1 MCGIAGFW
9 QQQTSGDDPI
19 EILERMGAALAHRG
33 PDDTGI
39 FFDRSVGL
47 GFTFRRLSIIDLSP
61 AGHQPMISA
70 SGRYGIIFNGE
81 VYNFEEIRKDLGQQE
96 WRGHS
101 DTEVMLAAVE
111 RWGLEAA
118 LQRFVGM
125 FAFAL
130 WDGTERRLYLVRDRA
145 GIKPVYYGH
154 VNGSFIFGS
163 ELKALQQFPG
173 FEGKV
178 DRDALALY
186 MRFCYFPAPYSVF
199 AGICKLPPG
208 HILSVNSPQA
218 EPAITPYWSFND
230 VARKGIEQQINGS
243 DDEIIEQLH
252 QKLSSAVDLRMTADV
267 PLGAFLSG
275 GIDSSTVVA
284 LMQAQSS
291 RPVKTF
297 TIGFHEDAFNEARH
311 AKKIA
316 EHLGTEHTELYV
328 TPQDAFDVV
337 PLLSSMYDEPF
348 ADSSQ
353 IPTYIV
359 SHLARRHVTVSL
371 SGDGG
376 DEVFGGYQRYCR
388 TKQLWSVLKWCPV
401 PVRKSLARMILA
413 CPSTLWERMLGGL
426 PLPGVLKPP
435 GHKLPKLSA
444 YLNLRDPES
453 MYIHALS
460 QWDDPASIVID
471 AREPEAITQRI
482 AALTWLPSVEELAM
496 ATDFINYLPDDILT
510 KVDRASMAVS
520 LEARVPILDHRVVE
534 FAWKLPLRFKMRDR
548 QGKWALRQVLYRYV
562 PQELVKR
569 PKMGFSIPVDQWLH
583 GPLREWAEDL
593 LSPENLQRYGFLAVD
608 PIRTKWKEHLSGVRN
623 WDYLLWTALIFQD
636 WMAANSR
643 SRRFPATY
651 TSPQGTGQLIQ

>member
-9 QQQTSGDDPI
+9 QQQTSGDDPL

-33 PDDTGI
+33 PDDIGA
-39 FFDRSVGL
+39 FFDPATGL
-47 GFTFRRLSIIDLSP
+47 GLSFRRLSIIDLSP
-61 AGHQPMISA
+61 TGHQPMTSV
-70 SGRYGIIFNGE
+70 SGRYVIIFNGE
-81 VYNFEEIRKDLGQQE
+81 VYNFQEIRAELGQHA
-96 WRGHS
+96 WKGHS
-101 DTEVMLAAVE
+101 DTEVMLEAIE

-130 WDGTERRLYLVRDRA
+130 WDRNERRLYLVRDRA
-145 GIKPVYYGH
+145 GIKPLYYGH

-173 FEGKV
+173 FEGKI

-199 AGICKLPPG
+199 AGIYKLPPG
-208 HILSVNSPQA
+208 HILSLSAAQA
-218 EPAITPYWSFND
+218 EPVVTPYWSFTN
-230 VARKGIEQQINGS
+230 VAKKGIKQQISGP
-243 DDEIIEQLH
+243 DDEVVEQLH
-252 QKLSSAVDLRMTADV
+252 QKLSSAVGLRMIADV

-275 GIDSSTVVA
+275 GIDSSTIVA

-328 TPQDAFDVV
+328 TPQDALSIV
-337 PLLSSMYDEPF
+337 PLLPSMYDEPF

-359 SHLARRHVTVSL
+359 SQLARRHVTVSL

-376 DEVFGGYQRYCR
+376 DEVFGGYQRYFR

-401 PVRKSLARMILA
+401 PVRKGLARMISA
-413 CPSTLWERMLGGL
+413 CPPTLWERLLGWL

-453 MYIHALS
+453 IYLHTLS
-460 QWDDPASIVID
+460 QWNDPASIVIG
-471 AREPEAITQRI
+471 ARKPETITQQI
-482 AALTWLPSVEELAM
+482 AALRWLPSVEEMAM
-496 ATDFINYLPDDILT
+496 ATDFINYLPNDILT

-520 LEARVPILDHRVVE
+520 LEARVPILDHHVVE
-534 FAWKLPLRFKMRDR
+534 FAWKLPLRFKMRGG

-562 PQELVKR
+562 PRELVER
-569 PKMGFSIPVDQWLH
+569 PKMGFSIPIDQWLR

-593 LSPENLQRYGFLAVD
+593 LSPENLQCYGFLAVD

-623 WDYLLWTALIFQD
+623 WDYLLWTALVFQD
-636 WMAANSR
+636 WMAANGR
-643 SRRFPATY
+643 SQRFPTIHS
-651 TSPQGTGQLIQ
+651 SPQGTGQFIQ